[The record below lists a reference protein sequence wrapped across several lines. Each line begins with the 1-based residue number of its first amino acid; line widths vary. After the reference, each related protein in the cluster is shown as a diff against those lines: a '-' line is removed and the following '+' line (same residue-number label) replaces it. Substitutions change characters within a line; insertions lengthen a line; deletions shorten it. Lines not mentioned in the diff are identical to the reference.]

1 MHRFVLRLIRYAV
14 ISLIAAVVTPVS
26 AESVGIR
33 VTDWNAVASLQ
44 VLTTAHDAPY
54 VEQYEIGAPPAVPDR
69 DFFGQSIAAWH
80 DSMTGITWLVVGADG
95 ENGNT
100 GAAYVFSRAT
110 PQSPWHMEARLAA
123 NDGATGD
130 HFGFA
135 VGIEGNTIVVGA
147 PDGGNGVIYTFD
159 RDASGTWTAQS
170 ETNVASV
177 YSFGYSI
184 AFSGGTLAVGA
195 PFKDSGYVFVYKR
208 FGKGWAIVSSLAP
221 PDMTDSSDFGYSL
234 SMDDQRLL
242 IGAPGDSTIATDR
255 GSAYLF
261 AFDAATASWTFN
273 HKFFAFESGD
283 HDYFGSAVA
292 LQGNNAMIGAY
303 GRSSSQGA
311 VDDFLLDDMGNWS
324 EQSPLQAADGKS
336 NDNFGSALVLMGSTL
351 AVGAPV
357 HDSGAGAVYLFTGS
371 AGRWSPI
378 GTFISPNSAER
389 GASLATVD
397 GEFLAGAP
405 DADLDAEFRGRVDV
419 FSNASGDWNY
429 KQSIVASADDNASF
443 GYSVAT
449 SADTAFVTAPFR
461 DGTDRSSGA
470 VEIYARDALGN
481 WNWLQSLPNLGQSVG
496 QVLAI
501 NGDTAVIG
509 EPDQDFGA
517 NFEQGAAYVFVRTR
531 TASGDSWIQQ
541 TEFADLGGTSRDD
554 FGSAVA
560 IDGDTVAVGAER
572 FNGKEGVVYVY
583 VRSGTTW
590 SLQSKFSP
598 AEKEANDYFG
608 SAVALRGNRL
618 VVGAPGAAHNTGASY
633 VFERTGSSW
642 TEKKRITASDAAAG
656 DFFGA
661 PVALNVAGDVVVAAT
676 DKSIDSKVAVG
687 RVYVFSGSAWTN
699 EAQIDSASPDDNNDF
714 GNSLAVDGNRLAIG
728 EPGAN
733 SASLYLRDGASWT
746 LQSAITGDDYA
757 RFGTS
762 VALSGATVLVGAPF
776 ERSPLQSGRAFFLQD
791 DRIFADGYQ

>member
-1 MHRFVLRLIRYAV
+1 M
-14 ISLIAAVVTPVS
+14 VTPVS
-26 AESVGIR
+26 AESVGFH

-44 VLTTAHDAPY
+44 VSTTVSGAPY
-54 VEQYEIGAPPAVPDR
+54 VEQYEIGAPPAVPDS
-69 DFFGQSIAAWH
+69 DYFGHAIAAWH
-80 DSMTGITWLVVGADG
+80 DSITGVTWLVVGADG

-110 PQSPWHMEARLAA
+110 PQAPWHMEARLAA
-123 NDGATGD
+123 DDGATGD
-130 HFGFA
+130 AFGFA

-147 PDGGNGVIYTFD
+147 PTRGSGVIYTFD
-159 RDASGTWTAQS
+159 RDASGNWNS
-170 ETNVASV
+170 EGETDVASV

-184 AFSGGTLAVGA
+184 AFSDGTLAVGA
-195 PFKDSGYVFVYKR
+195 PYPDSGYVFVYKR

-221 PDMTDSSDFGYSL
+221 PDMPASADFGHAL
-234 SMDDQRLL
+234 SMDGQRLL
-242 IGAPGDSTIATDR
+242 IGAPYDSTIAVDR

-283 HDYFGSAVA
+283 HDYFGYAVA

-336 NDNFGSALVLMGSTL
+336 NDNFGSTLVLMGSTL

-378 GTFISPNSAER
+378 GTFTSPNSAQR
-389 GASLATVD
+389 GTSLVTVD

-405 DADLDAEFRGRVDV
+405 AASLDAEFRGRVDV

-429 KQSIVASADDNASF
+429 KQSVVASANDNALF
-443 GYSVAT
+443 GYSVAV
-449 SADTAFVTAPFR
+449 SADTAFVTAPSR
-461 DGTDRSSGA
+461 KGTDGSSGA

-481 WNWLQSLPNLGQSVG
+481 WNWLQALPNLGLSVG

-501 NGDTAVIG
+501 DDDTAVVG
-509 EPDQDFGA
+509 EPDQDFGVNA
-517 NFEQGAAYVFVRTR
+517 QQGAAYVFVRTR
-531 TASGDSWIQQ
+531 TASGDTWVQQ
-541 TEFADLGGTSRDD
+541 AALADLGGSFYDN

-560 IDGDTVAVGAER
+560 IDGNTIAIGSQR
-572 FNGKEGVVYVY
+572 TNGKEGVAYVY

-598 AEKEANDYFG
+598 AAKEANDYFG

-661 PVALNVAGDVVVAAT
+661 PIALNGAGDVVVAAT

-714 GNSLAVDGNRLAIG
+714 GNSLAVAGNRLAIG

-733 SASLYLRDGASWT
+733 SASLYLRDGAAWT
-746 LQSAITGDDYA
+746 LQSVVTGEDAA

-762 VALSGATVLVGAPF
+762 VALSGSTVLVGAPF
-776 ERSPLQSGRAFFLQD
+776 ERSPLQSGRAFFLLD
-791 DRIFADGYQ
+791 DRIFADGFD